1 MAKPRATGADARL
14 IGITEVTYGTAPT
27 DGYFGLPFKSTDL
40 DKETPIGDDP
50 LLGQGRAA
58 QGAYY
63 DRPSVSGGFEIPL
76 DIQSA
81 GFWLHGL
88 LGAPTTTGTNPYT
101 HVFTA
106 GGATP
111 SKTLEVGH
119 AQLATPSYR
128 RYLGVNLNDFSFT
141 LSPRG
146 VASARINVV
155 AQSRVI
161 AATSIDASPATTYV
175 VTRFSQGMGSIKVG
189 GTQVAYVT
197 AGEFNFTNS
206 PDVVETIRADGL
218 IDGVDMGQAKPSGSM
233 TVRLSDHATQTTLQT
248 AFDNQ
253 APVVLQYGFT
263 HSGGWSLMFDMPRVL
278 LAAPKAPITGPG
290 GVEQQIA
297 WQAENDSTAGYGLR
311 ATLVN
316 NIASYA

>member
-14 IGITEVTYGTAPT
+14 IGITEVTYGTAPS
-27 DGYFGLPFKSTDL
+27 DGYFVLPFKSTDL
-40 DKETPIGDDP
+40 DKETPLGDDP

-106 GGATP
+106 GGNTP

-119 AQLATPSYR
+119 TQLATPSYR
-128 RYLGVNLNDFSFT
+128 RYLGVNLNDFSFS

-146 VASARINVV
+146 VASARVNVV

-161 AATSIDASPATTYV
+161 AATSIDATPAVTYA
-175 VTRFSQGMGSIKVG
+175 VTRFSQGNGLIKVG

-197 AGEFNFTNS
+197 AGDFNFTNFAGRGRDH
-206 PDVVETIRADGL
+206 PRRRADRRRRHGA
-218 IDGVDMGQAKPSGSM
+218 GPS
-233 TVRLSDHATQTTLQT
+233 VRLDDRALVRSCDADHAADRLRQPDAGGAAVRLYASGRLVADCSICRGCCWRLRRRRSPGPAASSSKSPGRRKTT
-248 AFDNQ
+248 
-253 APVVLQYGFT
+253 AP
-263 HSGGWSLMFDMPRVL
+263 P
-278 LAAPKAPITGPG
+278 ATGCG
-290 GVEQQIA
+290 
-297 WQAENDSTAGYGLR
+297 
-311 ATLVN
+311 
-316 NIASYA
+316 